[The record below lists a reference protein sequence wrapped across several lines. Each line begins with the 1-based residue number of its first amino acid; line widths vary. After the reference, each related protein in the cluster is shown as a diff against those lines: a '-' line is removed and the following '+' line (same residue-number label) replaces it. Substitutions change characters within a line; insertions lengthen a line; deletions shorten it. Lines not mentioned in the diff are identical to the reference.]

1 MSGFTDH
8 LHEVCGAFGPIQT
21 RRMFGGHGVWHQG
34 LMIGLVAGD
43 TLYLK
48 VDEETRG
55 RFEAQGLGPFEY
67 SRKGKTVALSYY
79 QAPQEMLES
88 PSEAVVW
95 ARLAYAAALRGVRPA
110 GAAPRPDARKGRP
123 TRKSQPLGRDR
134 LG

>member
-8 LHEVCGAFGPIQT
+8 LHEVFGAFGPIKT

-48 VDEETRG
+48 VDEQMR
-55 RFEAQGLGPFEY
+55 AQFAARGLGPFEY

-79 QAPQEMLES
+79 RAPEEMLES
-88 PSEAVVW
+88 PNEAVAW
-95 ARLAYAAALRGVRPA
+95 ARLAYAAALRGVKPA
-110 GAAPRPDARKGRP
+110 GAARMSHAQKVRPARK
-123 TRKSQPLGRDR
+123 S
-134 LG
+134 

>member
-8 LHEVCGAFGPIQT
+8 LHEVFGAFGPIHT

-43 TLYLK
+43 ALYLK

-55 RFEAQGLGPFEY
+55 RFEARGLGPFEY
-67 SRKGKTVALSYY
+67 SRKGKPVALSYHR
-79 QAPQEMLES
+79 APEEMLES
-88 PSEAVVW
+88 PEDAVAW

-110 GAAPRPDARKGRP
+110 GAALSRADLRQCR
-123 TRKSQPLGRDR
+123 
-134 LG
+134 

>member
-8 LHEVCGAFGPIQT
+8 LHEVFGAFGSIQT

-43 TLYLK
+43 ALYLK

-55 RFEAQGLGPFEY
+55 RFEARGLGPFEY
-67 SRKGKTVALSYY
+67 SRKGKPVALSYHR
-79 QAPQEMLES
+79 APEEMLES
-88 PSEAVVW
+88 PEDAVAW

-110 GAAPRPDARKGRP
+110 GAALSRADLRQCR
-123 TRKSQPLGRDR
+123 
-134 LG
+134 

>member
-8 LHEVCGAFGPIQT
+8 LHEVFSAFGPIQT

-48 VDEETRG
+48 VDDQTRG
-55 RFEAQGLGPFEY
+55 QFEAQGLGPFEY

-79 QAPQEMLES
+79 RAPEEMLES
-88 PSEAVVW
+88 PGAAVGW

-110 GAAPRPDARKGRP
+110 DAARQPRTPTVRP
-123 TRKSQPLGRDR
+123 IGKQ
-134 LG
+134 